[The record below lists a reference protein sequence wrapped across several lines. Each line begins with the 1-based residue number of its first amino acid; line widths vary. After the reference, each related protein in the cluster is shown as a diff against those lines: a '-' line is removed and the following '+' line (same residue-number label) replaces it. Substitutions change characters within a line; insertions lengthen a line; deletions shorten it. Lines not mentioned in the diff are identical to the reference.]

1 MVAKGIVIGLA
12 VILLIIVAAVFLRSR
27 GGGTRRLLADEE
39 TMRSLVHEVYGDK
52 ITAEDI
58 VFRDGD
64 AVMTIALRDEKL
76 RSLEVNLSSLARK
89 HKEQGLSLAVIK
101 KGLEF

>member
-1 MVAKGIVIGLA
+1 VVAKGIVIVVA
-12 VILLIIVAAVFLRSR
+12 VILLVIVAAIFLRSR
-27 GGGTRRLLADEE
+27 GSGPRKLSADEE
-39 TMRSLVHEVYGDK
+39 AMRSLVHEVFGDK

-58 VFRDGD
+58 SFKDED
-64 AVMTIALRDEKL
+64 AVMTIALRDENL

-89 HKEQGLSLAVIK
+89 HKEKGLSLAAIK

>member
-1 MVAKGIVIGLA
+1 MLAKGSVVAIA
-12 VILLIIVAAVFLRSR
+12 VTLLLIGAIVFYRSR
-27 GGGTRRLLADEE
+27 TVGSRTLSTDEQK
-39 TMRSLVHEVYGDK
+39 MRSLVNEVFGDK

-89 HKEQGLSLAVIK
+89 HKEQGLSIAVIK
-101 KGLEF
+101 K